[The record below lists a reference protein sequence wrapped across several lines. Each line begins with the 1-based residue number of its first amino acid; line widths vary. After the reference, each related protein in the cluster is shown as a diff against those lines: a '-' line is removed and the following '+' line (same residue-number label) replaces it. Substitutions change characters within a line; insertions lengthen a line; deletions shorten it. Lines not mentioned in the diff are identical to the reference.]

1 MLTTEQMIYIL
12 ENKLIA
18 SQTEE
23 HKKQIFAFAFGAEY
37 IASNDKGEKKTYKE
51 Q

>member
-23 HKKQIFAFAFGAEY
+23 HKKADIRIRFWCRIY
-37 IASNDKGEKKTYKE
+37 S
-51 Q
+51 